1 VARHLRLDLLGPAG
15 LIGGA
20 AVAAVGHI
28 LVTARDLLYAFL
40 DGALR
45 VLFWFTVC
53 VALLLLSGCRV
64 PDASLSAGAAGVS
77 VAEPPAAPGSPPPFG
92 PGATLLP
99 GGVPPRPPA
108 PARDLIPARA
118 VDLIIAFEVGSPEV
132 YDAKYRHPTW
142 PGGASGVTVGI
153 GYDLGH
159 TAPRV
164 IALDWEAHP
173 HAVRLAGA
181 SGTTGP
187 LARELARRM
196 ADIAIEY
203 GYARQV
209 FDQTSLVE
217 HYRIARRVFGANHFD
232 ALPPP
237 AQGALVSL
245 VFNRG
250 GAMAGE
256 RRREMRVIR
265 DDCLPRGDTHC
276 IATQLRAMARLWA
289 GTDIEAGMRRRREA
303 EAALATTT

>member
-1 VARHLRLDLLGPAG
+1 MDRHLRPDFHRPAG
-15 LIGGA
+15 LIGE
-20 AVAAVGHI
+20 AVVATVRQIVATV
-28 LVTARDLLYAFL
+28 RDALYTLL
-40 DGALR
+40 DGAVR
-45 VLFWFTVC
+45 VLALLALC
-53 VALLLLSGCRV
+53 LALLLLAGCRV
-64 PDASLSAGAAGVS
+64 PEASLTAGAAGAS
-77 VAEPPAAPGSPPPFG
+77 VADPPAAPGTPPPAG
-92 PGATLLP
+92 PGASP
-99 GGVPPRPPA
+99 APIGIPPKPPA
-108 PARDLIPARA
+108 PARDLVAERA

-132 YDAKYRHPTW
+132 YHAKYRNPVW
-142 PGGASGVTVGI
+142 PGAASGVTVGI

-164 IALDWEAHP
+164 IAMDWEAHP
-173 HAVRLAGA
+173 HAVRLATA

-217 HYRIARRVFGANHFD
+217 HYRIARRVFGTAHFE
-232 ALPPP
+232 ALPPN

-256 RRREMRVIR
+256 RRREMRAIR
-265 DDCLPRGDTHC
+265 DDCLPRADTHC
-276 IATQLRAMARLWA
+276 IATQLRAMTRLWA
-289 GTDIEAGMRRRREA
+289 GTDIAEGMRRRRFA
-303 EAALATTT
+303 EAALAIT

>member
-1 VARHLRLDLLGPAG
+1 MAT
-15 LIGGA
+15 
-20 AVAAVGHI
+20 VGHI
-28 LVTARDLLYAFL
+28 LATARDLLYAFL

-45 VLFWFTVC
+45 VLFWAAVC
-53 VALLLLSGCRV
+53 IALLLLAGCR
-64 PDASLSAGAAGVS
+64 PPEASIHAGAAGVS
-77 VAEPPAAPGSPPPFG
+77 VAEPPAAPGSPPTAG
-92 PGATLLP
+92 PGASSP
-99 GGVPPRPPA
+99 PPRAGIAPRPPA
-108 PARDLIPARA
+108 PAPALIPDRA

-132 YDAKYRHPTW
+132 YQAKYRRPIW
-142 PGGASGVTVGI
+142 PGAASGVTVGI

-187 LARELARRM
+187 LARELARRL
-196 ADIAIEY
+196 ADITIEY

-209 FDQTSLVE
+209 FDQTSVVE
-217 HYRIARRVFGANHFD
+217 HWRVARRVFGPAHFD
-232 ALPPP
+232 ALPPN
-237 AQGALVSL
+237 AQGALVSV

-250 GAMAGE
+250 GSMAGE

-265 DDCLPRGDTHC
+265 DDCLPRADTHC

-289 GTDIEAGMRRRREA
+289 GTDIDAGMRRRRQAEA
-303 EAALATTT
+303 ELATTT